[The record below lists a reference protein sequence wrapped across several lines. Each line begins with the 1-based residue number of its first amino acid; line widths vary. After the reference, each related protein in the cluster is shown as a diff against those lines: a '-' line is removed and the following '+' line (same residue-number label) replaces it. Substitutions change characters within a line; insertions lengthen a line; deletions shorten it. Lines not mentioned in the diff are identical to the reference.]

1 MSKPKYVKIFGKYYE
16 EPDRGKREW
25 VSMKH
30 RDSIPLD
37 DKIRYLS
44 AYLQEEH
51 DVTIDVKAP
60 AKIDQHSSVAEVMKG
75 LESDTN
81 VELLRRK
88 VVRLANALAEVE
100 SERDSLRSKLMR
112 MEAALSGLDNVILSD
127 IDDSTDK
134 EKKLALL
141 KVVFEENKQLRKD
154 LSSE

>member
-1 MSKPKYVKIFGKYYE
+1 MSKPKHVKIFGKYYE

-25 VSMKH
+25 VAMKH
-30 RDSIPLD
+30 RDTIPID

-51 DVTIDVKAP
+51 DVTIDVKPP
-60 AKIDQHSSVAEVMKG
+60 AEIGQHSSVAEVMKG

-88 VVRLANALAEVE
+88 VTRLANALSEVE
-100 SERDSLRSKLMR
+100 AERDSLRNRLAR

-154 LSSE
+154 LTSE